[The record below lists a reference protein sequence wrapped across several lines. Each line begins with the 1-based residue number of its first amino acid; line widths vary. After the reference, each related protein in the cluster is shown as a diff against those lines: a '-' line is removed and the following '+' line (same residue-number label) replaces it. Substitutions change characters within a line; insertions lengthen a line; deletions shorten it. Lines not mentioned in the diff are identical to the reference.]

1 MAMDRIGLSFASPTL
16 DAMDIGPRSPYGRAL
31 GDPSTQM
38 GVGNIGPTQADA
50 AIFGEM
56 LRENAGLK
64 RVPAG
69 TDVAGSAAPEPLAPS
84 GGMASIPY
92 SPSTQKFWIGGRLV
106 DATNPLEVAASEPL
120 AGRPSAPA
128 PSEVAADWI
137 GLSPQAYGQYV
148 SKLKTPRGF
157 GANVALG
164 ARGLAEQTL
173 GGVGDILSTVGAP
186 SVGEPIAK
194 FAETT
199 FGQTK
204 AEQERSALIQQS
216 NSMMSNIWDAVAQGV
231 PSVGLSFVGGGLGA
245 LAGAARATRIA
256 GAAANLG
263 QARTIGALTGLAA
276 VTYPSEFQNF
286 YEAAKNAKNPDGTP
300 AYNLND
306 PLIGAEIAAAAGGTT
321 LLQTFAEG
329 KIAAGFSPFFTDAI
343 KNAGAQV
350 TRSAIGRAAVGGAKG
365 AASEAFAEGVTQL
378 AQQAVFDPE
387 FRSKLNASDWK
398 ALAPYVI
405 EKYGENA
412 LIAAGAGA
420 VLGGAFGA
428 AFGTKPAVGLGNK
441 PTNLLETAG
450 GPKGPAPMPT
460 QMELPLGGPQ
470 GPQLELPMEM
480 PRFPVPPSP
489 EPTAPAAPMPG
500 QMELPLGQPT
510 QLELPLTMPQPD
522 TTGLPLFEFP
532 QGVLQTPPGGQIPLP
547 LEGGRGVAPTPAT
560 LPVTPT
566 QLELPLDM
574 PQPGLPLEGGVA
586 RLRRTQPAIG
596 RQLQAQQAAS
606 LAALA
611 ARSEAAKA
619 DLYPVETP
627 TFEEAPTVDY
637 LKKLRAFYA
646 AEQRDRVRLQQ
657 GMKASAKRELAN
669 IIKAKDIT
677 KAEAKRLLSNHI
689 KAGNDLL
696 KQLDSYI
703 ADPTTI
709 PVAGVT
715 PTAPAPAAAPVQP
728 TEIPNAPQ
736 VRQVP
741 EGGVGQYQ
749 GTSGQVQ
756 GEGDNRNVPTQVQEG
771 GDQTGGG
778 NLPVEGGPQPE
789 QVEPVTTGTKRG
801 NVTFLTNIDPRI
813 ADTFAALW
821 QAVGMADTPVFFG
834 VVNDENVKA
843 YTRSTPEA
851 LGVSTAQHGKFY
863 TELANMNRSSA
874 YGNNTLLSDGTTL
887 IFLKSE
893 GTLDSRQYVRALET
907 ISHEIG
913 HSVERVL
920 LSKASNAEIAAIISD
935 YNKFLTKLNVNK
947 SVFNDIN
954 ESIIRRLNALA
965 TMNFPATRQEKA
977 KTAELFKKALAQA
990 KGTSVKDLATALRA
1004 SQMAKDT
1011 VRGGP
1016 SDTPFMQ
1023 TTVKDKL
1030 DYWLGFNEWF
1040 ADQTSK
1046 WATTQAKP
1054 LTLVEKFFK
1063 RLADRLKRLYAAG
1076 RTAGLPEQSV
1086 STFLDR
1092 MGAPKFNEDIIP
1104 PPPPPGSGVSD
1115 KLVRDLEPK
1124 LSEDV
1129 VTQIT
1134 PEENAAANARIDNF
1148 IETTVPAPLQ
1158 DMAYTIAYNIRDFSL
1173 KGAYFMSFSRDLI
1186 NWISPLLP
1194 TARQYFDGIQKRNT
1208 LIEQLKREVD
1218 EVMKQTGDLGD
1229 AYKQVNQFLSDSTLR
1244 QAWGFQPSWIKEPV
1258 TIDPQMQAQYNALPD
1273 NAKKVVSAVFEKN
1286 YKDMRKMRASIEE
1299 QVRAGLTG
1307 PEYESLPQEE
1317 KARLQQ
1323 EAANRLKLLDSYLKE
1338 RSGPYAALSRFGN
1351 YVTVAKSARLRALE
1365 ALPVE
1370 DRDANHAQQVA
1381 ELEANPD
1388 DYIVIFSDSLGE
1400 AKRKEREI
1408 KTQFPG
1414 MTTDAFQKQKFYG
1427 AIQAPAWMAMQ
1438 QVKSIIENSEEAGF
1452 GKKEL
1457 AVINSFIMDLYV
1469 GMLAEN
1475 SARRHQLARKGVA
1488 GFDDML
1494 RAFSVNGVANAH
1506 FIGSMNFEPEIAGA
1520 LRQMSID
1527 ARAGDGASTREDRMR
1542 AYNEVMGRHVA
1553 GIGTQPTPLQDT
1565 LLRYNSVW
1573 TLLTLPRYYILNGSQ
1588 TYMLSLPYMAAKF
1601 GYGRTASAINSTY
1614 REMAYS
1620 FAKSTGGVMPALKQF
1635 FSGDFDL
1642 TKLKKPDGKAYSAEE
1657 IKLLEAL
1664 RDNGLLDIGM
1674 GYDLG
1679 YWETNQTPGPNR
1691 SLQRV
1696 LQKLTAATRQIE
1708 VINRVSSG
1716 LAAYRLARAD
1726 NMSEKAAFDY
1736 AAKVISDT
1744 QGDYSGI
1751 NAPRLFN
1758 SFSFSK
1764 VILQFRKFQLMQAS
1778 LLIKNTHAA
1787 FAGASEDERKLGRAV
1802 LRNVLGQTALVTGAL
1817 GLPLAGAVSYIL
1829 AAIFGPPDEP
1839 VNEERFLRRILG
1851 NDRLADFILNGVP
1864 AGLGVDVSSQ
1874 LGLNNVFSPAPY
1886 TDLDFA
1892 GRDAFAKSVVGLG
1905 GPLFGTAASFA
1916 DGYKYYTEGQ
1926 LYKAIEAMMPN
1937 GIKSAMRAYRET
1949 FDKGV
1954 TRRNGD
1960 LVVSSEEFTFFDS
1973 FLQTLGFTT
1982 STMKDVKRTRQ
1993 DMYEFDKYFA
2003 ERTTQIRR
2011 QYTEAKRSGDSAAIT
2026 AARADWLALQ
2036 QSKKRVGLT
2045 ASNMGTLTSAPK
2057 QQLRR
2062 EQQYRKQFK
2071 TTQDMEEAED

>member
-31 GDPSTQM
+31 GDPATQM
-38 GVGNIGPTQADA
+38 GVGSLGPTQADA
-50 AIFGEM
+50 AVFGEM
-56 LRENAGLK
+56 LRESAGLK

-84 GGMASIPY
+84 GGVSSIPY
-92 SPSTQKFWIGGRLV
+92 SPSAQKFWIGGRLV

-157 GANVALG
+157 GANVGLG
-164 ARGLAEQTL
+164 ARGLAEQTI

-186 SVGEPIAK
+186 SIGEPVAK

-199 FGQTK
+199 FGQSK
-204 AEQERSALIQQS
+204 QEQERSALIQQS
-216 NSMMSNIWDAVAQGV
+216 NSTLSNIWDAVAQGI
-231 PSVGLSFVGGGLGA
+231 PSVGLSFLGGGLGA
-245 LAGAARATRIA
+245 VAGAARATRLA

-387 FRSKLNASDWK
+387 FRRKLNASDWK

-428 AFGTKPAVGLGNK
+428 ALGTKPAIGLGNK

-450 GPKGPAPMPT
+450 SQKPEAPG
-460 QMELPLGGPQ
+460 QMELPLEGPQ

-480 PRFPVPPSP
+480 PRFPVAPAV
-489 EPTAPAAPMPG
+489 EPTAPAAPIPG

-510 QLELPLTMPQPD
+510 QLELPLQQPTTPTPPD

-532 QGVLQTPPGGQIPLP
+532 QGVLQTPVGEQIPLP
-547 LEGGRGVAPTPAT
+547 LQGGAGVAPTPAT

-574 PQPGLPLEGGVA
+574 PQPPLPLEGGVA
-586 RLRRTQPAIG
+586 RLRRTQPTIA

-619 DLYPVETP
+619 DLYPVEAP

-657 GMKASAKRELAN
+657 GLKATAKRELAN

-677 KAEAKRLLSNHI
+677 KAEAKRLLNNHI

-709 PVAGVT
+709 PVAGV
-715 PTAPAPAAAPVQP
+715 PAPVQP
-728 TEIPNAPQ
+728 TEIPNAAQ
-736 VRQVP
+736 V
-741 EGGVGQYQ
+741 
-749 GTSGQVQ
+749 GQVQ
-756 GEGDNRNVPTQVQEG
+756 QSGQPQYTGDGGQVPSVGLDRNVPAQVQEG
-771 GDQTGGG
+771 GGETGGG
-778 NLPVEGGPQPE
+778 NLPVEGGAQPQE
-789 QVEPVTTGTKRG
+789 VAPVTIGTKRG
-801 NVTFLTNIDPRI
+801 NATFITDMDPRI

-821 QAVGMADTPVFFG
+821 EAVGLANTPVFFG
-834 VVNDENVKA
+834 VANTENVRAFTKSPPQ
-843 YTRSTPEA
+843 TI
-851 LGVSTAQHGKFY
+851 GVSAAQQGSIYKVLSEVNN
-863 TELANMNRSSA
+863 TPSMD
-874 YGNNTLLSDGTTL
+874 GNNTLLRDGNL
-887 IFLKSE
+887 VIVVKSE
-893 GTLDSRQYVRALET
+893 GLLDSRQYVRTLET

-913 HSVERVL
+913 HSVERTL
-920 LSKASNAEIAAIISD
+920 LDKASDAEIAAILND
-935 YNKFLTKLNVNK
+935 YNKFLVNLGVNQSALNAA
-947 SVFNDIN
+947 N
-954 ESIIRRLNALA
+954 ESILRRLQAFA
-965 TMNFPATRQEKA
+965 AFDTTVIQQEKT
-977 KTAELFKKALAQA
+977 KTRKLFKDALAQS
-990 KGTSVKDLATALRA
+990 KGTSVKNLVTALRA
-1004 SQMAKDT
+1004 SQGAKAT
-1011 VRGGP
+1011 LRGGAGA
-1016 SDTPFMQ
+1016 TPFLQ
-1023 TTVKDKL
+1023 TSVGDKL
-1030 DYWLGFNEWF
+1030 EYWLGFNEWF

-1076 RTAGLPEQSV
+1076 RTAGLPEQSI
-1086 STFLDR
+1086 TAFLDR
-1092 MGAPKFNEDIIP
+1092 MGATKFSEDIVP
-1104 PPPPPGSGVSD
+1104 PPPPPGSGISD
-1115 KLVRDLEPK
+1115 KLVTDLEPK
-1124 LSEDV
+1124 ITEDV

-1194 TARQYFDGIQKRNT
+1194 TARQYFDGVQKRNT

-1244 QAWGFQPSWIKEPV
+1244 QAWGFQPTWLTEPV
-1258 TIDPQMQAQYNALPD
+1258 EIDPQMQAQYNALPD

-1307 PEYESLPQEE
+1307 PEYDSLPQEE

-1338 RSGPYAALSRFGN
+1338 RKGPYAALSRFGN

-1414 MTTDAFQKQKFYG
+1414 MSTDAFQKQKFYG
-1427 AIQAPAWMAMQ
+1427 TVQAPAWMAMQ
-1438 QVKSIIENSEEAGF
+1438 QVKSIIQNSEEAGF

-1457 AVINSFIMDLYV
+1457 DIINSFIMDLYV

-1527 ARAGDGASTREDRMR
+1527 ARAPTETGTATREDRMR

-1601 GYGRTASAINSTY
+1601 GYGRTASAINNTY

-1642 TKLKKPDGKAYSAEE
+1642 TKLRKPDGKAYSAEE

-1716 LAAYRLARAD
+1716 LAAYRLARSEK
-1726 NMSEKAAFDY
+1726 MSEKAAFDY

-1778 LLIKNTHAA
+1778 LLIKNAHAA

-1817 GLPLAGAVSYIL
+1817 GLPLAGAISYIL

-1839 VNEERFLRRILG
+1839 VNEERFLRKILG

-1937 GIKSAMRAYRET
+1937 GVKSAMRAYRET

-1960 LVVSSEEFTFFDS
+1960 LVVSSEEFTFFDT

-1993 DMYEFDKYFA
+1993 DMYAFDKYFA
-2003 ERTTQIRR
+2003 DRTTQIRR
-2011 QYTEAKRSGDSAAIT
+2011 QYSEAKRSGDSAAIT
-2026 AARADWLALQ
+2026 SARADWMALQ

-2057 QQLRR
+2057 QQIKR
-2062 EQQYRKQFK
+2062 EQRYRQQFK
-2071 TTQDMEEAED
+2071 TTQGIEEAED

>member
-1 MAMDRIGLSFASPTL
+1 MANGLTYSPNTL
-16 DAMDIGPRSPYGRAL
+16 ELGLQIARGPES
-31 GDPSTQM
+31 
-38 GVGNIGPTQADA
+38 ITQASGLGNLGATGADIVGLETQRTIERMKTTPA
-50 AIFGEM
+50 EM
-56 LRENAGLK
+56 LAQVK
-64 RVPAG
+64 APPATTG
-69 TDVAGSAAPEPLAPS
+69 GYS
-84 GGMASIPY
+84 GIAF
-92 SPSTQKFWIGGRLV
+92 SPSTNKLFVGGMTFDREDVGSALQAQSLIGQ
-106 DATNPLEVAASEPL
+106 PPQ
-120 AGRPSAPA
+120 PAPA
-128 PSEVAADWI
+128 NVATDWEPI
-137 GLSPQAYGQYV
+137 SPQAYGQYIQN
-148 SKLKTPRGF
+148 LRTPRTF
-157 GANVALG
+157 GENVALG
-164 ARGLAEQTL
+164 ARGLAESTI
-173 GGVGDILSTVGAP
+173 GGVGDILTTLGSPRGA
-186 SVGEPIAK
+186 EIAG
-194 FAETT
+194 FAEET

-216 NSMMSNIWDAVAQGV
+216 NSTMSNIWDAVAQGI
-231 PSVGLSFVGGGLGA
+231 PSVGLSFLGGGLGA
-245 LAGAARATRIA
+245 AAGAYRATRLA

-276 VTYPSEFQNF
+276 VTYPSEFQSF
-286 YEAAKNAKNPDGTP
+286 YESAKNAKNPDGTP
-300 AYNLND
+300 AYDLND
-306 PLIGAEIAAAAGGTT
+306 PAVRAEIAAFAGGTT
-321 LLQTFAEG
+321 LLQTIAEG
-329 KIAAGFSPFFTDAI
+329 KIAAGFSPFFKDAV
-343 KNAGAQV
+343 KNVGEQV

-378 AQQAVFDPE
+378 AQQALFDPE
-387 FRSKLNASDWK
+387 FRNKLSPSDWK

-450 GPKGPAPMPT
+450 GPKEQPAAPG
-460 QMELPLGGPQ
+460 QMELPLEGPQ

-480 PRFPVPPSP
+480 PRFPVQPAV
-489 EPTAPAAPMPG
+489 EPTAPAAPIPG

-510 QLELPLTMPQPD
+510 QLELPLQQPTTPTPPD

-532 QGVLQTPPGGQIPLP
+532 QGVLQTPVGEQIPLP
-547 LEGGRGVAPTPAT
+547 LQGGRGVAPTPVT

-566 QLELPLDM
+566 QLELPLAM
-574 PQPGLPLEGGVA
+574 PQPPLPLEGGVA
-586 RLRRTQPAIG
+586 RLRRTQPTIA

-627 TFEEAPTVDY
+627 TFEEAPTIDY

-689 KAGNDLL
+689 KAGKDLL

-703 ADPTTI
+703 ANPTTI
-709 PVAGVT
+709 PVVGVS
-715 PTAPAPAAAPVQP
+715 APVQP

-736 VRQVP
+736 VRQVQQ
-741 EGGVGQYQ
+741 GGQPQYTGDGGQVPSVGQ
-749 GTSGQVQ
+749 
-756 GEGDNRNVPTQVQEG
+756 DRNVPTQVQEG
-771 GDQTGGG
+771 GGETGGG
-778 NLPVEGGPQPE
+778 NLPVEGGAQPQE
-789 QVEPVTTGTKRG
+789 VAPVTIGTKRG
-801 NVTFLTNIDPRI
+801 NATFITDMDPRI

-821 QAVGMADTPVFFG
+821 EAVGLASTPVFFG
-834 VVNDENVKA
+834 VANTENVRAFTK
-843 YTRSTPEA
+843 SPPET
-851 LGVSTAQHGKFY
+851 LGVSTAQQGSIYKVLSEVNN
-863 TELANMNRSSA
+863 TPSMD
-874 YGNNTLLSDGTTL
+874 GNNTLLRDGNL
-887 IFLKSE
+887 VIVIKSE
-893 GTLDSRQYVRALET
+893 GLLDSRQYIRTLET

-913 HSVERVL
+913 HSVERTL
-920 LSKASNAEIAAIISD
+920 LDKASDAEIAAILND
-935 YNKFLTKLNVNK
+935 YNKFLVNLGVNQSALNAA
-947 SVFNDIN
+947 N
-954 ESIIRRLNALA
+954 ESILRRLQAFA
-965 TMNFPATRQEKA
+965 AFDTTTIQQEKT
-977 KTAELFKKALAQA
+977 KTRKLFKDALAQS
-990 KGTSVKDLATALRA
+990 KGTSVKNLVTALRA
-1004 SQMAKDT
+1004 SQGAKAT
-1011 VRGGP
+1011 LRGGAGEI
-1016 SDTPFMQ
+1016 PFLQ
-1023 TTVKDKL
+1023 TSVGDKL
-1030 DYWLGFNEWF
+1030 EYWLGFNEWF

-1076 RTAGLPEQSV
+1076 RTAGLPEQSI
-1086 STFLDR
+1086 TAFLDR
-1092 MGAPKFNEDIIP
+1092 MGATKFSEDIAP

-1115 KLVRDLEPK
+1115 KLVTDLEPK
-1124 LSEDV
+1124 ITEDV

-1134 PEENAAANARIDNF
+1134 PEENAAANLRIDNF

-1194 TARQYFDGIQKRNT
+1194 TARQYFDGVQKRNT

-1218 EVMKQTGDLGD
+1218 EVMKQTGDLGA

-1244 QAWGFQPSWIKEPV
+1244 QAWGFQPAWLAEPV

-1307 PEYESLPQEE
+1307 PEYDSLPQEE

-1400 AKRKEREI
+1400 AKRREREI
-1408 KTQFPG
+1408 KAQLPG
-1414 MTTDAFQKQKFYG
+1414 MSTDAFQKQKFYG
-1427 AIQAPAWMAMQ
+1427 TVQAPAWMAMQ
-1438 QVKSIIENSEEAGF
+1438 QVKSIIQNSEEAGF

-1457 AVINSFIMDLYV
+1457 DIINSFIMDLYV

-1527 ARAGDGASTREDRMR
+1527 ARAPTGQGNATREDRMR

-1601 GYGRTASAINSTY
+1601 GYGRTASAINNTY

-1642 TKLKKPDGKAYSAEE
+1642 TKLRKPDGKAYPAEE
-1657 IKLLEAL
+1657 IRLLEAL

-1679 YWETNQTPGPNR
+1679 YWEANQTPGPNR

-1696 LQKLTAATRQIE
+1696 LQRLTAATRQIE

-1716 LAAYRLARAD
+1716 LAAYRLARSE
-1726 NMSEKAAFDY
+1726 NMSESAAFDY

-1778 LLIKNTHAA
+1778 LLIKNAHAA

-1937 GIKSAMRAYRET
+1937 GVKSAMRAYRET

-1960 LVVSSEEFTFFDS
+1960 LVISAEEFAFFDT

-2011 QYTEAKRSGDSAAIT
+2011 QYTEAKRSGDSAALT
-2026 AARADWLALQ
+2026 AARADWMALQ

-2057 QQLRR
+2057 QQLKR
-2062 EQQYRKQFK
+2062 EQRYRKQFE
-2071 TTQDMEEAED
+2071 TTQGMEEAED